1 VKLRLVWVLSLVL
14 LPSYSYSEPYT
25 YGTTDNAVSN
35 ALRWTM
41 DSILPSIGGVD
52 INGLLY
58 RYTTVKDPDA
68 DMKVHVS
75 NRNANGD
82 GYTFRETDDWS
93 GVPGN
98 TIVKSFPLSN
108 IPASNWGTGSIE
120 VEGEGT
126 VKDAVVI
133 YSYRLDRCYDPQAD
147 PTCAGYVKPIPK
159 IPEPIEYPKMQK
171 VVIYNSLEDDA
182 VKDNLESDDFEYEDE
197 DDKRKESE
205 EEDTESRIEMGLM
218 ASENALTLFKTQSQN
233 AMIVAIN
240 KQTNIN
246 MYYNTQINGGTL
258 NDAAGLK
265 DGTISDNKKA
275 LRNNL
280 AQQLLHEKMIDLQY
294 NK

>member
-1 VKLRLVWVLSLVL
+1 MLSLVL

-25 YGTTDNAVSN
+25 YGATSNAASN
-35 ALRWTM
+35 ALSWAM

-68 DMKVHVS
+68 DMKVHVG
-75 NRNANGD
+75 NHNASGD

-108 IPASNWGTGSIE
+108 IPASQWGTGFVE

-126 VKDAVVI
+126 IKDAVVI
-133 YSYRLDRCYDPQAD
+133 YNYRLDKCYDPQSD
-147 PTCAGYVKPIPK
+147 PTCAGYVKPMPV
-159 IPEPIEYPKMQK
+159 IPEVTVYDA
-171 VVIYNSLEDDA
+171 LEDDA
-182 VKDNLESDDFEYEDE
+182 VVDTLEADEFQYDE
-197 DDKRKESE
+197 DGKLILDE
-205 EEDTESRIEMGLM
+205 EEEEEETRIEMGLT
-218 ASENALTLFKTQSQN
+218 ASANALTLFKTQGQDDII
-233 AMIVAIN
+233 MAIN

-246 MYYNTQINGGTL
+246 MYYNAKINGGTL

-265 DGTISDNKKA
+265 DGTIADNKKA

-280 AQQLLHEKMIDLQY
+280 AQQVLHEKMVDMQY

>member
-1 VKLRLVWVLSLVL
+1 MLSLVL

-25 YGTTDNAVSN
+25 YGATSNAASN
-35 ALRWTM
+35 ALSWAM

-68 DMKVHVS
+68 DMKVHVG
-75 NRNANGD
+75 NHNASGD

-108 IPASNWGTGSIE
+108 IPASQWGTGFVE

-133 YSYRLDRCYDPQAD
+133 YNYRLDKCYDPQSD
-147 PTCAGYVKPIPK
+147 PSCAGYVKPM
-159 IPEPIEYPKMQK
+159 PELPE
-171 VVIYNSLEDDA
+171 VVVYDALEDDA
-182 VKDNLESDDFEYEDE
+182 VVDTLEADEFQYDE
-197 DDKRKESE
+197 DGKLILDE
-205 EEDTESRIEMGLM
+205 EEEEEETRIEMGLT
-218 ASENALTLFKTQSQN
+218 ASANALTLFKAQNQSDIIL
-233 AMIVAIN
+233 ALN

-246 MYYNTQINGGTL
+246 MYYNAKINGGTL

-265 DGTISDNKKA
+265 DGTIPENKKA

-280 AQQLLHEKMIDLQY
+280 AQQVLHEKMVDMQY

>member
-1 VKLRLVWVLSLVL
+1 MAWVLSLVL

-25 YGTTDNAVSN
+25 YGATGNAASG
-35 ALRWTM
+35 ALGWSM

-58 RYTTVKDPDA
+58 RYTTVKDPEA
-68 DMKVHVS
+68 NMKVHVG
-75 NRNANGD
+75 NRNASGD

-108 IPASNWGTGSIE
+108 IPASKWGTGFVE
-120 VEGEGT
+120 VEGQGT

-133 YSYRLDRCYDPQAD
+133 YNYRLDRCYDPQSD
-147 PTCAGYVKPIPK
+147 PTCAGYVKPMPVL
-159 IPEPIEYPKMQK
+159 PE
-171 VVIYNSLEDDA
+171 VIVYDALEDDA
-182 VKDNLESDDFEYEDE
+182 VIDTLEADEFQYDE
-197 DDKRKESE
+197 DGELILDE
-205 EEDTESRIEMGLM
+205 EEEEEETRIEMGLT
-218 ASENALTLFKTQSQN
+218 ASANALTLFKAQNQSDIIL
-233 AMIVAIN
+233 ALN

-246 MYYNTQINGGTL
+246 MYYNAKINGGTL

-265 DGTISDNKKA
+265 DGTIPDNKKA

-280 AQQLLHEKMIDLQY
+280 AQQVLHEKMVDMQY

>member
-1 VKLRLVWVLSLVL
+1 
-14 LPSYSYSEPYT
+14 
-25 YGTTDNAVSN
+25 
-35 ALRWTM
+35 M

-133 YSYRLDRCYDPQAD
+133 YSYRLDKCYDPQVD

-159 IPEPIEYPKMQK
+159 IPEPIEYPTMPN
-171 VVIYNSLEDDA
+171 VVVYNSLEDEA
-182 VKDNLESDDFEYEDE
+182 VKDTLESDDFEYEDE
-197 DDKRKESE
+197 DNERRESE
-205 EEDTESRIEMGLM
+205 EEDTESRIEMGLT
-218 ASENALTLFKTQSQN
+218 ASENALTLFKTQSQS

-246 MYYNTQINGGTL
+246 MYYNAQINGGTI

>member
-1 VKLRLVWVLSLVL
+1 MAWVLSLVL

-25 YGTTDNAVSN
+25 YGATGNAASG
-35 ALRWTM
+35 ALGWSM

-68 DMKVHVS
+68 DMKVHVG
-75 NRNANGD
+75 NHNASGD

-108 IPASNWGTGSIE
+108 IPASKWGTGFVE

-133 YSYRLDRCYDPQAD
+133 YNYRLDKCYDPQSD
-147 PTCAGYVKPIPK
+147 PTCAGYVKPMPE
-159 IPEPIEYPKMQK
+159 IPE
-171 VVIYNSLEDDA
+171 VVVYDALEDDA
-182 VKDNLESDDFEYEDE
+182 VVEVLETEEFKYDE
-197 DDKRKESE
+197 DGELILDE
-205 EEDTESRIEMGLM
+205 EEEEEETRIEMGLT
-218 ASENALTLFKTQSQN
+218 ASANALTLFKAQNQSDIIL
-233 AMIVAIN
+233 ALN

-246 MYYNTQINGGTL
+246 MYYNAKINGGTL

-265 DGTISDNKKA
+265 DGTIPDNKKA

-280 AQQLLHEKMIDLQY
+280 AQQVLHEKMVDMQY

>member
-1 VKLRLVWVLSLVL
+1 MAWVLSLVL

-25 YGTTDNAVSN
+25 YGATGNAASG
-35 ALRWTM
+35 ALGWSM
-41 DSILPSIGGVD
+41 DSILPSIAGVD

-68 DMKVHVS
+68 DMKVHVG
-75 NRNANGD
+75 NHNASGD

-108 IPASNWGTGSIE
+108 IPASKWGTGFVE

-133 YSYRLDRCYDPQAD
+133 YNYRLDKCYDPQSD
-147 PTCAGYVKPIPK
+147 PTCAGYVKPMPVL
-159 IPEPIEYPKMQK
+159 PE
-171 VVIYNSLEDDA
+171 VVIYDALEDDA
-182 VKDNLESDDFEYEDE
+182 VIDTLEADEFQYDE
-197 DDKRKESE
+197 DGKLILDE
-205 EEDTESRIEMGLM
+205 EEEEEETRIEMGLT
-218 ASENALTLFKTQSQN
+218 ASANALTLFKAQNQSDIIL
-233 AMIVAIN
+233 ALN

-246 MYYNTQINGGTL
+246 MYYNAKINGGTL

-265 DGTISDNKKA
+265 DGTIPDNKKA

-280 AQQLLHEKMIDLQY
+280 AQQVLHEKMVDMQY
-294 NK
+294 NR

>member
-1 VKLRLVWVLSLVL
+1 VLSLVL

-25 YGTTDNAVSN
+25 YGATGNAASG
-35 ALRWTM
+35 ALGWSM
-41 DSILPSIGGVD
+41 DSILPSIAGVD

-68 DMKVHVS
+68 DMKVHVG
-75 NRNANGD
+75 NHNASGD

-108 IPASNWGTGSIE
+108 IPASKWGTGFVE

-133 YSYRLDRCYDPQAD
+133 YNYRLDKFYDPQSD
-147 PTCAGYVKPIPK
+147 PTCAGYVKPMPE
-159 IPEPIEYPKMQK
+159 IPE
-171 VVIYNSLEDDA
+171 VVVYDALEDDA
-182 VKDNLESDDFEYEDE
+182 VVEVLETEEFKYDE
-197 DDKRKESE
+197 DGELILDE
-205 EEDTESRIEMGLM
+205 EEEEEETRIEMGLT
-218 ASENALTLFKTQSQN
+218 ASANALTLFKAQNQSDIIL
-233 AMIVAIN
+233 ALN

-246 MYYNTQINGGTL
+246 MYYNAKINGGTL

-265 DGTISDNKKA
+265 DGTIPDNKKA

-280 AQQLLHEKMIDLQY
+280 AQQVLHEKMVDMQY

>member
-1 VKLRLVWVLSLVL
+1 MLSLVL

-25 YGTTDNAVSN
+25 YGATSNAASN
-35 ALRWTM
+35 ALSWAM

-68 DMKVHVS
+68 DMKVHVG
-75 NRNANGD
+75 NHNASGD

-108 IPASNWGTGSIE
+108 IPASQWGTGFVE

-133 YSYRLDRCYDPQAD
+133 YNYRLDKCYDPQSD
-147 PTCAGYVKPIPK
+147 PTCAGYVKPMPDL
-159 IPEPIEYPKMQK
+159 PE
-171 VVIYNSLEDDA
+171 VIVYDALEDDA
-182 VKDNLESDDFEYEDE
+182 VVDTLEADEFQYDE
-197 DDKRKESE
+197 DGKLILDE
-205 EEDTESRIEMGLM
+205 EEEEEETRIEMGLT
-218 ASENALTLFKTQSQN
+218 ASANALTLFKAQNQSDIIL
-233 AMIVAIN
+233 ALN

-246 MYYNTQINGGTL
+246 MYYNAKINGGTL

-265 DGTISDNKKA
+265 DGTIPDNKKA

-280 AQQLLHEKMIDLQY
+280 AQQVLHEKMVDMQY

>member
-1 VKLRLVWVLSLVL
+1 MLSLVL

-25 YGTTDNAVSN
+25 YGATSNAASN
-35 ALRWTM
+35 ALSWAM

-68 DMKVHVS
+68 DMKVHVG
-75 NRNANGD
+75 NHNASGD

-108 IPASNWGTGSIE
+108 IPASTWGTGFVE

-133 YSYRLDRCYDPQAD
+133 YNYRLDKCYDPQSD
-147 PTCAGYVKPIPK
+147 PTCAGYVKPMPVL
-159 IPEPIEYPKMQK
+159 PE
-171 VVIYNSLEDDA
+171 VIVYDALEDDA
-182 VKDNLESDDFEYEDE
+182 VLDTLEAEEFQYDEDGKLILDEDE
-197 DDKRKESE
+197 E
-205 EEDTESRIEMGLM
+205 EEETRIEMGLT
-218 ASENALTLFKTQSQN
+218 ASANALTLFKRQNQSD
-233 AMIVAIN
+233 IILTIN

-246 MYYNTQINGGTL
+246 MYYNAKINGGTL

-265 DGTISDNKKA
+265 DGTIPDNKKA

-280 AQQLLHEKMIDLQY
+280 AQQVLHEKMVDMQY

>member
-1 VKLRLVWVLSLVL
+1 MLSLVL

-25 YGTTDNAVSN
+25 YGATSN
-35 ALRWTM
+35 AASSALSWAM

-68 DMKVHVS
+68 DMKVHVG
-75 NRNANGD
+75 NHNASGD

-108 IPASNWGTGSIE
+108 IPASKWGTGFVE

-133 YSYRLDRCYDPQAD
+133 YNYRLDRCYDPQSD
-147 PTCAGYVKPIPK
+147 PTCAGYVKPMPVL
-159 IPEPIEYPKMQK
+159 PE
-171 VVIYNSLEDDA
+171 VVVYDALEDDA
-182 VKDNLESDDFEYEDE
+182 VIDTLEADEFQYDE
-197 DDKRKESE
+197 DGKLILDE
-205 EEDTESRIEMGLM
+205 EEEEEETRIEMGLT
-218 ASENALTLFKTQSQN
+218 ASANALTLFKAQNQSDIIL
-233 AMIVAIN
+233 ALN

-246 MYYNTQINGGTL
+246 MYYNAKINGGTL

-265 DGTISDNKKA
+265 DGTIPDNKKA

-280 AQQLLHEKMIDLQY
+280 AQQVLHEKMVDMQY

>member
-1 VKLRLVWVLSLVL
+1 MLSLVL

-25 YGTTDNAVSN
+25 YGATSNAASN
-35 ALRWTM
+35 ALSWAM

-68 DMKVHVS
+68 DMKVHVG
-75 NRNANGD
+75 NHNASGD

-108 IPASNWGTGSIE
+108 IPASQWGTGFVE

-133 YSYRLDRCYDPQAD
+133 YNYRLDKCYDPQSD
-147 PTCAGYVKPIPK
+147 PTCAGYVKPMPVL
-159 IPEPIEYPKMQK
+159 PE
-171 VVIYNSLEDDA
+171 VIVYDALEDDA
-182 VKDNLESDDFEYEDE
+182 VVDTLEAEEFQYDEDGKLILDEDE
-197 DDKRKESE
+197 E
-205 EEDTESRIEMGLM
+205 EEETRIEMGLT
-218 ASENALTLFKTQSQN
+218 ASANALTLFKRQNQSD
-233 AMIVAIN
+233 IILAIN

-246 MYYNTQINGGTL
+246 TYYNAKINGGTL

-265 DGTISDNKKA
+265 DGTIPDNKKA

-280 AQQLLHEKMIDLQY
+280 AQQVLHEKMVDMQY

>member
-1 VKLRLVWVLSLVL
+1 MLSLVL

-25 YGTTDNAVSN
+25 YGATSN
-35 ALRWTM
+35 AASSALSWTM

-68 DMKVHVS
+68 DMKVHVG
-75 NRNANGD
+75 NHNASGD

-108 IPASNWGTGSIE
+108 IPASKWGTGFVE

-133 YSYRLDRCYDPQAD
+133 YNYRLDKCYDPQSD
-147 PTCAGYVKPIPK
+147 PTCAGYVKPMPE
-159 IPEPIEYPKMQK
+159 IPE
-171 VVIYNSLEDDA
+171 VVVYDALEDDA
-182 VKDNLESDDFEYEDE
+182 VVEVLETEEFQYDE
-197 DDKRKESE
+197 DGKLILDE
-205 EEDTESRIEMGLM
+205 EEEEEETRIEMGLT
-218 ASENALTLFKTQSQN
+218 ASANALTLFKAQNQSD
-233 AMIVAIN
+233 IILSLN

-246 MYYNTQINGGTL
+246 MYYNAKINGGTL

-265 DGTISDNKKA
+265 DGTIPDNKKA

-280 AQQLLHEKMIDLQY
+280 AQQVLHEKMVDMQY

>member
-1 VKLRLVWVLSLVL
+1 MAWVLSLVL

-25 YGTTDNAVSN
+25 YGATGNAASG
-35 ALRWTM
+35 ALGWSM
-41 DSILPSIGGVD
+41 DSILPSIAGVD

-68 DMKVHVS
+68 DMKVHVG
-75 NRNANGD
+75 NHNANGD

-108 IPASNWGTGSIE
+108 IPASTWGTGFIE

-133 YSYRLDRCYDPQAD
+133 YNYRLDRCYDPQSD
-147 PTCAGYVKPIPK
+147 PTCAGYVKPMPVL
-159 IPEPIEYPKMQK
+159 PE
-171 VVIYNSLEDDA
+171 VVVYDALEDGA
-182 VKDNLESDDFEYEDE
+182 VVDTLEVDEFQYDE
-197 DDKRKESE
+197 DCKLILDE
-205 EEDTESRIEMGLM
+205 EEEEEETRIEMGLT
-218 ASENALTLFKTQSQN
+218 ASANALTLFKAQNQSDIIL
-233 AMIVAIN
+233 ALN

-246 MYYNTQINGGTL
+246 MYYNAKINGGTL

-280 AQQLLHEKMIDLQY
+280 AQQVLHEKMVDMQY

>member
-1 VKLRLVWVLSLVL
+1 VLSLVL

-25 YGTTDNAVSN
+25 YGATGNAASG
-35 ALRWTM
+35 ALGWSM
-41 DSILPSIGGVD
+41 DSILPSIAGVD

-68 DMKVHVS
+68 DMKVHVG
-75 NRNANGD
+75 NHNASGD

-108 IPASNWGTGSIE
+108 IPASKWGTGFVE
-120 VEGEGT
+120 VEGQGT

-133 YSYRLDRCYDPQAD
+133 YNYRLDRCYDPQSD
-147 PTCAGYVKPIPK
+147 PTCAGYVKPMLVL
-159 IPEPIEYPKMQK
+159 PE
-171 VVIYNSLEDDA
+171 VVVYNALEDDA
-182 VKDNLESDDFEYEDE
+182 VIDTLEADEFQYDE
-197 DDKRKESE
+197 DGELIDDEE
-205 EEDTESRIEMGLM
+205 EEDEETRIEMGLT
-218 ASENALTLFKTQSQN
+218 ASANALTLFKTQNQSD
-233 AMIVAIN
+233 IILAIN

-246 MYYNTQINGGTL
+246 MYYNAKINGGTL

-265 DGTISDNKKA
+265 DGTIPDNKKA

-280 AQQLLHEKMIDLQY
+280 AQQVLHEKMVDMQY

>member
-1 VKLRLVWVLSLVL
+1 VKLRLAWVLSLVL

-25 YGTTDNAVSN
+25 YSATSNAASN
-35 ALRWTM
+35 ALSWTM

-58 RYTTVKDPDA
+58 RYTTVKDPEA
-68 DMKVHVS
+68 NMKVHVG
-75 NRNANGD
+75 NRNASGD

-108 IPASNWGTGSIE
+108 IPASKWGTGFVE
-120 VEGEGT
+120 VEGQGT

-133 YSYRLDRCYDPQAD
+133 YNYRLDRCYDPQSD
-147 PTCAGYVKPIPK
+147 PTCAGYVKPMLVL
-159 IPEPIEYPKMQK
+159 PE
-171 VVIYNSLEDDA
+171 VVVYNALEDDA
-182 VKDNLESDDFEYEDE
+182 VIDTLEADEFQYDE
-197 DDKRKESE
+197 DGELIDDEE
-205 EEDTESRIEMGLM
+205 EEDEETRIEMGLT
-218 ASENALTLFKTQSQN
+218 ASANALTLFKTQNQSD
-233 AMIVAIN
+233 IILAIN

-246 MYYNTQINGGTL
+246 MYYNAKINGGTL

-265 DGTISDNKKA
+265 DGTIPDNKKA

-280 AQQLLHEKMIDLQY
+280 AQQVLHEKMVDMQY